1 MTVRNVRIHSGERT
15 ATSNGVTVKATGETI
30 AIALDVTVISGTS
43 ATLDVTVEWSPD
55 GTNFATDATPDAMTQ
70 ITATGVYMKIFSVKA
85 AYYRAVYT
93 IGGDIEEIQAVEHN
107 HSSGDFTLSFD
118 GEGPTGDLDFD
129 APTVSVAA
137 EGLLTIAVKPVAAV
151 AAVGTLTIDTK
162 PIDGDTLT
170 IDSEVYTYQDTL
182 TNVAGNVAIG
192 ATLATAQ
199 ENIVAAVARAD
210 GYGTKY
216 AAATDQH
223 PTVTMA
229 DFASDDALLTART
242 PGAAGDAIAT
252 TETFDEGTNVFDA
265 TTLGAVTT
273 GIDADTVTVDT
284 TEYTFVDTSTGA
296 AGEVV
301 IGATL
306 ASAQAA
312 LVAAVASHTTVTMAA
327 FAANDAV
334 LTAVTPGTG
343 GNALASTETFASA
356 SNFFD
361 ATTLGTETLGV
372 NGVKTELELFTNI
385 TSVTVVRNG
394 AGDWDVSFPSSMG
407 DVATMTIDDTGLS
420 GGSTATVSQTNA
432 GVNATATFVG
442 VSTHFDS

>member
-1 MTVRNVRIHSGERT
+1 M
-15 ATSNGVTVKATGETI
+15 
-30 AIALDVTVISGTS
+30 
-43 ATLDVTVEWSPD
+43 
-55 GTNFATDATPDAMTQ
+55 
-70 ITATGVYMKIFSVKA
+70 
-85 AYYRAVYT
+85 
-93 IGGDIEEIQAVEHN
+93 
-107 HSSGDFTLSFD
+107 
-118 GEGPTGDLDFD
+118 
-129 APTVSVAA
+129 
-137 EGLLTIAVKPVAAV
+137 
-151 AAVGTLTIDTK
+151 
-162 PIDGDTLT
+162 T

-229 DFASDDALLTART
+229 DFATDDALLTART
-242 PGAAGDAIAT
+242 PGAAGDSIAT

-265 TTLGAVTT
+265 TTLGDVTT

-296 AGEVV
+296 DNEVV
-301 IGATL
+301 IGASL
-306 ASAQAA
+306 ATAQAA
-312 LVAAVASHTTVTMAA
+312 FVAAMADHATVTVGA

-334 LTAVTPGTG
+334 LTAVTSGTG
-343 GNALASTETFASA
+343 GNAIDSTETFASA

-361 ATTLGTETLGV
+361 AITLGTETLGV

-420 GGSTATVSQTNA
+420 GGSSATVSQTNA
-432 GVNATATFVG
+432 GVNATTTFVG